1 MSQKLFVA
9 VGTPKSDDQPR
20 LSVVL
25 QSPGELRD
33 PIIVRDVPVKS
44 KWVNAPSARLCIDY
58 GPIKAVPAHGWL
70 DAQGWWPNAAWG
82 VAMKGLDASSQYLWK
97 PSTLLGENTPI
108 KVVMVEAEH
117 ASEKLLDPDF
127 LEEAQR
133 LLKTEVVAVAVPR
146 RGVIYASDAKAGP
159 QEVRDFVRLMKEL
172 YWDAP
177 ESERLTESPVLVS
190 GRRLMAW
197 MQSDEAAVEAPRL
210 GVTTAPGGR
219 PSRRRLTM
227 PKPSIGRSRPLPS
240 LSMPA
245 PGLMHKQWW
254 TKR

>member
-1 MSQKLFVA
+1 MSDKLFVA
-9 VGTPKSDDQPR
+9 VGAPKTDDLPQ
-20 LSVVL
+20 LTVVL
-25 QSPGELRD
+25 QSPGELQD

-44 KWVNAPSARLCIDY
+44 KWVNAPKARLAVDY
-58 GPIKAVPAHGWL
+58 GPVKAVPAHGWL
-70 DAQGWWPNAAWG
+70 DSQGWWPNAAWG
-82 VAMKGLDASSQYLWK
+82 VAMKKLDATEYRWK
-97 PSTLLGENTPI
+97 RCMLMGEHTPI
-108 KVVMVEAEH
+108 KAVMVEAEH

-159 QEVRDFVRLMKEL
+159 QEVQDFVKLMKEMF
-172 YWDAP
+172 WDAS

-197 MQSDEAAVEAPRL
+197 MQSDEAREEAPKL
-210 GVTTAPGGR
+210 GVMAFGTER
-219 PSRRRLTM
+219 RSRRRLTM
-227 PKPSIGRSRPLPS
+227 PKPSIARKRPLPS
-240 LSMPA
+240 LSMPS
-245 PGLMHKQWW
+245 PGLRKKEWW